1 MDRDSRPYCRL
12 PRHEPSGQ
20 GVGLYRPLG
29 TCGMLCSFCTF
40 VYSYPSFVLVLGS
53 TILVLLGKQD
63 RQNVVNAVLGFRAAR
78 AGRYLLYS

>member
-29 TCGMLCSFCTF
+29 TCGMLCSFLF
-40 VYSYPSFVLVLGS
+40 LVYSYPSFVLVWVAQF
-53 TILVLLGKQD
+53 LVLLGKQD
-63 RQNVVNAVLGFRAAR
+63 RQTFLVVLGFRAAR